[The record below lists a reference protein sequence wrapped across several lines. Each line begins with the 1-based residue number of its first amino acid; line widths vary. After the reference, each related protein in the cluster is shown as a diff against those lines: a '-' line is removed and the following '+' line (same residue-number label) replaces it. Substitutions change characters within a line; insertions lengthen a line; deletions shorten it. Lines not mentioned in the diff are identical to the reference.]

1 MTAPAPARP
10 AVWPLLAA
18 WALLVVTALL
28 TRPLLPVDE
37 TRYVGVA
44 WEMWTRGDFLVPHL
58 NGEAYS
64 HKPPLLFWLMQ
75 AGWWLFGVNELWPRL
90 VAPLVGLGCLG
101 LTALLARRLWPE
113 RPSAAALAPWLLFG
127 CVFFAGFATLTQF
140 DLLVVFCTLL
150 GMLGLQRAATGAGS
164 GWLVVGLAIGL
175 GVLGKGPVILL
186 HVLPAALLG
195 RLWVD
200 RARIGGWGGWCGGLT
215 AAVLLGAAIALAWAL
230 PAAQASGPDYQRAIF
245 WGQTADRMVDSFA
258 HRQPVWWYL
267 PWLPVLLLPWTLWPP
282 LWRAL
287 RGGIVAG
294 RAGRFLLCWALP
306 VLAALSLI
314 SGKQVKYLLPVFP
327 ALALLAAG
335 ALARAPDVLSSR
347 GLLYRQGLA
356 AALLGAPAL
365 LFGTLLLRDSGTRV
379 HWVADIEPLWGLV
392 FPGAAA
398 LWWRWRPAGLMGR
411 VQGLALAGAVLLVGL
426 HVSVLRVAA
435 PAYDLRAFGARL
447 AELQAAGH
455 PVAHVGKYH
464 GQFHFPGRLRAPLT
478 VIGPPAAADWARAH
492 PDGYLVLYCDQM
504 PGPCAS
510 GERVQDYRGDA
521 DDLALWAA
529 GKWLAA
535 Q

>member
-1 MTAPAPARP
+1 MNPSTPVRNP
-10 AVWPLLAA
+10 VWLLLVA
-18 WALLVVTALL
+18 WALLVVVGLL

-44 WEMWTRGDFLVPHL
+44 WEMWTRGDFLVPYL

-75 AGWWLFGVNELWPRL
+75 AGWGLSGVNDVWPRL

-101 LTALLARRLWPE
+101 LTALLARRLWPA
-113 RPSAAALAPWLLFG
+113 RPLAAALAPWLLFG
-127 CVFFAGFATLTQF
+127 CVFFAGFSTLTQF

-175 GVLGKGPVILL
+175 GVLSKGPVILL

-200 RARIGGWGGWCGGLT
+200 RARLKGWACWYGGLT

-230 PAAQASGPDYQRAIF
+230 PAAQAGGPDYQRAIF

-258 HRQPVWWYL
+258 HRQPFWWYL

-282 LWRAL
+282 VWHAL
-287 RGGIVAG
+287 RGGIVAE

-306 VLAALSLI
+306 VVAALSLI
-314 SGKQVKYLLPVFP
+314 SGKQVKYLLPMFP

-335 ALARAPDVLSSR
+335 ALARVQEAPASGKPR
-347 GLLYRQGLA
+347 RQGLA
-356 AALLGAPAL
+356 AALLALPAL
-365 LFGTLLLRDSGTRV
+365 LFGAAALRDPGARV
-379 HWVADIEPLWGLV
+379 HWAAGIEPLWGLA
-392 FPGAAA
+392 FLATAA
-398 LWWRWRPAGLMGR
+398 LWWLWRPAGLPGR
-411 VQGLALAGAVLLVGL
+411 VQGLALAGVALLVGL

-435 PAYDLRAFGARL
+435 PAYDLRAFAARL

-464 GQFHFPGRLRAPLT
+464 GQFHFPGRLRAPLA
-478 VIGPPAAADWARAH
+478 VIDPPAVADWARAH

-504 PGPCAS
+504 PAPCAG
-510 GERVQDYRGDA
+510 GELLQDYRGDA